1 MGSSLRR
8 RRIFIAYAFMAVPL
22 LFTIVFVYVP
32 MVSNIILSFFEY
44 DIITPPKFIGLDNYR
59 KALSDP
65 LVANALKNSF
75 KYLLVVPVIQ
85 IVSFAMAILV
95 NQKLRG
101 IALFR
106 SLYFFPVITPMIVV
120 SLIWK
125 WVYQSDGILN
135 YILRAIGL
143 TNRPILFLSHP
154 NTTLYSVMFVT
165 FWTGIGYY
173 MMIYLAGLQNVP
185 EEYLEAARLDGAG
198 QLKLFTH
205 ILLPLMRPYILF
217 CSIMSTIGALG
228 VFTEVYAITG
238 GGPAHAS
245 ETMGILMYKTAFDH
259 LEFGYAAVI
268 SLIITA
274 AILVVTGINLY
285 VQRRGGLEGY

>member
-1 MGSSLRR
+1 MVSSLRR
-8 RRIFIAYAFMAVPL
+8 RQIYIAYAFMAIPL
-22 LFTIVFVYVP
+22 LFTLVFVYFP
-32 MVSNIILSFFEY
+32 MISNIVLSFFEY
-44 DIITPPKFIGLDNYR
+44 DVINPPKFIGLSNYS

-65 LVANALKNSF
+65 LVGNALKNSF

-85 IVSFAMAILV
+85 IVSFAMAVLV
-95 NQKLRG
+95 NQNLRG
-101 IALFR
+101 LSIFR
-106 SLYFFPVITPMIVV
+106 SLYFFPVITPMVVV

-135 YILRAIGL
+135 YVLRTLGL
-143 TNRPILFLSHP
+143 TTRPILFLSHP

-185 EEYLEAARLDGAG
+185 EEFLEAARLDGAG
-198 QLKLFTH
+198 PVKLFTH

-228 VFTEVYAITG
+228 VFTEVYAVTG

-259 LEFGYAAVI
+259 LEFGYAAVL

-274 AILVVTGINLY
+274 AILVVTAINMF

>member
-1 MGSSLRR
+1 
-8 RRIFIAYAFMAVPL
+8 MAVPL
-22 LFTIVFVYVP
+22 LFTAVFIYFP
-32 MVSNIILSFFEY
+32 MISNIVLSFFEY
-44 DIITPPKFIGLDNYR
+44 DVITAPTFVGLDNFR
-59 KALSDP
+59 KAIADP
-65 LVANALKNSF
+65 LVGNALKNSF

-85 IVSFAMAILV
+85 IAAFAMAFLV

-101 IALFR
+101 VAFFR
-106 SLYFFPVITPMIVV
+106 SMYFFPVITPMIVV

-125 WVYQSDGILN
+125 WVYQSDGVLN
-135 YILRAIGL
+135 YVLQTLGIID
-143 TNRPILFLSHP
+143 RPILFLAHP
-154 NTTLYSVMFVT
+154 NVTLYSVMFVT

-173 MMIYLAGLQNVP
+173 MMIYLAGLQSVP
-185 EEYLEAARLDGAG
+185 EEFVEAARLDGAG
-198 QLKLFTH
+198 TFRLFTH

-228 VFTEVYAITG
+228 VFTEVYAVTG

-259 LEFGYAAVI
+259 LEFGYAAVM
-268 SLIITA
+268 SLIVTA
-274 AILVVTGINLY
+274 AILVVTGINLL